1 MNRRTGLASFD
12 RGRLR
17 WLLGLFFVALAV
29 PTAVLVRQAHVQ
41 LKWES
46 FHQHRGLAEELA
58 ARIDTRLARL
68 VEAEE
73 ARSFSDY
80 AFLVV
85 AGDPAANFVQRS
97 PLSDYPVKFAISGLV
112 GYFQVDAQG
121 VFSTP
126 VLPPPKT
133 EPAAYGISGQ
143 ELDQRLALHARIFD
157 ILGRNRLVQGRKE
170 DVAHDRLAPAPA
182 PPQQGEEASRE
193 KMARTAESMN
203 EKDATPSARRDASP
217 AARIERQ
224 APVQAAFD
232 ELSQAAGPE
241 RKLNKLKQET
251 AGTLGRVEDLRLAE
265 SAESAAKSPLSP
277 SKSAAMEKRGGRKE
291 RGALPEPQSRA
302 GQEAGKANAPAPA
315 PLRVATFES
324 EIDPFEFNRLDS
336 GHFVLFRKVWRDG
349 QRYIQGVLIEPEPF
363 LRGMIEA
370 EFRETALSRMSK
382 LAVAHRGDVLAAF
395 SGAAARES
403 LASAAEL
410 RGDLLYR
417 TRISAPLS
425 GVELIFT
432 VDRLPAGPG
441 GAVVGWLAGILAVVL
456 CGGFYLMYRLGLQQI
471 KVARQQQ
478 DFISAVSHELK
489 TPLTSIRMYG
499 EMLREGW
506 AAEEKKTAYYD
517 FICTESERL
526 SRLIAN
532 VLQLAR
538 MTRQKLDLDLK
549 PITVA
554 ELMDGVRSKV
564 SSQVERAGFELH
576 LSCESE
582 AAVIEVDADGFA
594 QIVINLVD
602 NALKFSTKSL
612 RKAIDIG
619 CHPQRDRTLVFSV
632 RDYGPGI
639 PKDRMKKIF
648 RLFYRLENE
657 LTRETVGTG
666 IGLAL
671 VHQLALAMNARVDVV
686 NRDPGAEFRVSFR
699 TAEWDDGRT
708 D

>member
-1 MNRRTGLASFD
+1 MNAHAGRAGLD

-17 WLLGLFFVALAV
+17 WLLGLFFLALAV

-58 ARIDTRLARL
+58 ARIDIRIARL
-68 VEAEE
+68 IEAEE

-97 PLSDYPVKFAISGLV
+97 PLSDYPVKSAIPGLV

-121 VFSTP
+121 IFSTP
-126 VLPPPKT
+126 ALPPPKV
-133 EPAAYGISGQ
+133 EPAIYGMSRQ
-143 ELDQRLALHARIFD
+143 ELDQRLAWQARIFD
-157 ILGRNRLVQGRKE
+157 ILGRNRLVQGHKE
-170 DVAHDRLAPAPA
+170 DAARDRPVPAPAPA
-182 PPQQGEEASRE
+182 RLQQNEEAPRKKE
-193 KMARTAESMN
+193 AITAEPAG
-203 EKDATPSARRDASP
+203 EKGTAP
-217 AARIERQ
+217 AA
-224 APVQAAFD
+224 PVEQQVPAQAAFD
-232 ELSQAAGPE
+232 ELSKIPGIG
-241 RKLNKLKQET
+241 KLKTKQGV
-251 AGTLGRVEDLRLAE
+251 AGTLGRVEDLKLAG
-265 SAESAAKSPLSP
+265 SAESAAKSPT
-277 SKSAAMEKRGGRKE
+277 AMEKRGGRKE
-291 RGALPEPQSRA
+291 RGALPEPERQSSLGNA
-302 GQEAGKANAPAPA
+302 PGKTSAPAPM

-324 EIDPFEFNRLDS
+324 DIDPFEFNRLDS

-349 QRYIQGVLIEPEPF
+349 QRYIQGVLIEAEPF

-382 LAVAHRGDVLAAF
+382 LAVAYRGDVLAVF
-395 SGAAARES
+395 NGAAEREY

-417 TRISAPLS
+417 PRLSAPLS
-425 GVELIFT
+425 DMELIFT

-456 CGGFYLMYRLGLQQI
+456 CGGSYLMYRLGLRQI
-471 KVARQQQ
+471 EVARQQQ

-506 AAEEKKTAYYD
+506 VAEEKKTAYYD

-538 MTRQKLDLDLK
+538 MTRQKLELDLK
-549 PITVA
+549 PVAVA
-554 ELMDGVRSKV
+554 ELMDGVRSRI
-564 SSQVERAGFELH
+564 SSQVERAGFELC
-576 LSCESE
+576 LSCSSE
-582 AAVIEVDADGFA
+582 TAMIEVDADGFV
-594 QIVINLVD
+594 QIAINLVD
-602 NALKFSTKSL
+602 NALKFSAKSP
-612 RKAIDIG
+612 RKIIEVG
-619 CHPQRDRTLVFSV
+619 CHPQRDQTLVFSV

-639 PKDRMKKIF
+639 PKDRVKQIF

-671 VHQLALAMNARVDVV
+671 VHQLALAMNAQVAVV
-686 NRDPGAEFRVSFR
+686 NREPGVEFQVLFRVAKLK
-699 TAEWDDGRT
+699 TDRT